1 VRHLRMVGLSLVAVF
16 AIAAVAASG
25 ASALEWGKCVAKAG
39 GNYTGPNCSTSE
51 KAKPKGTGTF
61 EFLKAKQVAEKRV
74 AEGKSASVPFS
85 GASVGGGGVLA
96 TNIRECQGGEF
107 YSFRVTRAKCIEG
120 GGKDITYPLEP
131 LTVECEAES
140 NTGEAIANNK
150 VGTVNVTF
158 KGCKLF
164 GTDPCNGFSEPSGQI
179 KTNVLKGQLGWINKS
194 KKEVGLMLEPA
205 KKHGEFA
212 RFECPNDE
220 VLTVVGVGN
229 KTEGTEYEDSPGVE
243 NHGGYDQ
250 IISPI
255 TPVNTSTTEYTQVY
269 TFTHNLEHIE
279 NVPNKFEG
287 KHISLL
293 EDHIGPVEEP
303 KLSAAWSSAG
313 EEITNVNTSEE
324 EGEIHA

>member
-1 VRHLRMVGLSLVAVF
+1 MVGLSLVAVF
-16 AIAAVAASG
+16 AIAAVAASS
-25 ASALEWGKCVAKAG
+25 ASALEWAKCVAKAG

-61 EFLKAKQVAEKRV
+61 ELLKAKQVAEKRV

-85 GASVGGGGVLA
+85 GGSVGGGGVLA
-96 TNIRECQGGEF
+96 TNVRECQGGTF
-107 YSFRVTRAKCIEG
+107 GTRRVTRAKCVEG
-120 GGKDITYPLEP
+120 GGKDVTYAIGA

-140 NTGEAIANNK
+140 NTGEAVANNK
-150 VGTVNVTF
+150 VVNVIATF

-164 GTDPCNGFSEPSGQI
+164 GTAPCNGIGEPEGQI
-179 KTNVLKGQLGWINKS
+179 KTNVLKGQLGWIKKS
-194 KKEVGLMLEPA
+194 TKEVGLMLEPA

-212 RFECPNDE
+212 RFECSGGE

-229 KTEGTEYEDSPGVE
+229 KTEGTEYEDGYPPAGSGIE
-243 NHGGYDQ
+243 SHGGYDQ

-255 TPVNTSTTEYTQVY
+255 TPVNTSTTKYTQIY
-269 TFTHNLEHIE
+269 TYTLNEERVE

-293 EDHIGPVEEP
+293 EDHIGPGEEP
-303 KLSAAWSSAG
+303 ELSASWSSAG